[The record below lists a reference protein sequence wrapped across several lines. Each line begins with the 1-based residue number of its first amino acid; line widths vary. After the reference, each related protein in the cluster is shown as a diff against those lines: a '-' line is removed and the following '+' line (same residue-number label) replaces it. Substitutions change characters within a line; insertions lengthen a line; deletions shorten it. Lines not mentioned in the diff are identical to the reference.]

1 MHWKICWNLHPSHLA
16 DLKIV
21 HFHGPK
27 PGSGV
32 EDMAQCNL
40 DAMEQTPERYHEMY
54 KQSVCCDHGKT
65 ANTILHLY
73 QYINPGDP
81 KILKPFVVAP
91 HSSKNSNGLF
101 CLQNKINEP
110 TQTNNNAISPTN
122 QQSTH
127 VVKRKPIVSFVI
139 PSKLDRA
146 ALERTLQSLLRQ
158 TNENWE
164 CIVGIDM
171 TSLGNKSET
180 ELLAAA
186 NGFPPDPRIHYQV
199 VHVKEKFRGRKI
211 NGSGLVRNQI
221 ILDFA
226 TSDWVAFVD
235 DDDTLSPYYVE
246 MLAESLA
253 NNKNS
258 YDIVLFRMQGF
269 PEPRSMLPPKHL
281 QELGIGDFGIS
292 FAVRRSLYQDKG
304 ILFVPHPSED
314 YFYVK
319 NAVEQRCST
328 WPLKLQSL
336 LYSTRFRCF

>member
-73 QYINPGDP
+73 QSWRPQNTEAFCGSSTFIE
-81 KILKPFVVAP
+81 KAVMACFV
-91 HSSKNSNGLF
+91 SRT
-101 CLQNKINEP
+101 EP

-127 VVKRKPIVSFVI
+127 IVKHKPIVLFVI
-139 PSKLDRA
+139 PSKLDRST
-146 ALERTLQSLLRQ
+146 LERTLQSLLRQ
-158 TNENWE
+158 TDENWE